1 MNDLPKLPW
10 YDTIERTLAPTE
22 RASTYA
28 LLAIIAITAVI
39 AWKGSATVKAAWL
52 VYIVSP

>member
-1 MNDLPKLPW
+1 MDDLPVPPW
-10 YDTIERTLAPTE
+10 YAKIESVLAPTE
-22 RASTYA
+22 RAATLA
-28 LLAIIAITAVI
+28 LLAVIAITAVI

>member
-10 YDTIERTLAPTE
+10 YDSIERVLAPTE

-28 LLAIIAITAVI
+28 LLAVIAITAVI
-39 AWKGSATVKAAWL
+39 AWKGNATIKAAWL